1 MIFAV
6 FYLTNIL
13 IFLILLVKLPSL
25 DFHFSLTIRLTDVA
39 ANQTFVSLLCFVQKQ
54 PA

>member
-13 IFLILLVKLPSL
+13 IFLILLVKLP
-25 DFHFSLTIRLTDVA
+25 
-39 ANQTFVSLLCFVQKQ
+39 
-54 PA
+54 